1 MNTVH
6 AHFYELLCESIAQSR
21 TEGRLATHFQ
31 SAKRYLHADLD
42 HTITGIVV
50 FMSFQSKIG
59 SSITR
64 VLCHCVYVCCVHK
77 LLCVL

>member
-1 MNTVH
+1 MS
-6 AHFYELLCESIAQSR
+6 LLLNP
-21 TEGRLATHFQ
+21 EGRLATHVQ

-50 FMSFQSKIG
+50 FLSFQSKIG
-59 SSITR
+59 PSVTH
-64 VLCHCVYVCCVHK
+64 VLCRCVYVCCVHK